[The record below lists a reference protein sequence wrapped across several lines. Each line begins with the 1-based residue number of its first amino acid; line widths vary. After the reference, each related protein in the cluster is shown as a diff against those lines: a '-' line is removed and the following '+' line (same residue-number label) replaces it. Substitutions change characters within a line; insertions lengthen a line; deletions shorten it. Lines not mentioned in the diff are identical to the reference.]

1 MSYSKI
7 DVLERKWSSLEAIVK
22 SYTDPVEYHLPEI
35 KKLMTAEFVVDFS
48 SHAIYL
54 HTEYVHRFTQQLIN
68 LQNASPNDERLLY
81 IHQLWTDLL
90 NCRNQNPLKI
100 KHHKK
105 LDGEC
110 TFNFSLKMMEGKPY
124 GFKEVQILDPNNT
137 AELNKAMG
145 EIKRIDSLAHG
156 ANFGD
161 LPFIGDIVLSSMLH
175 YKETICFIAKDK
187 NDEVIG
193 YCWGMMLRDIPAG
206 EKDKVNVFWVMNLA
220 KHPDFYDPNIKVGEA
235 LRQHLANTL
244 SKNPDCHFL
253 GYEHVLNHNFHLA
266 IVDGGVPKKEE
277 TISIGQNQYQA
288 KSLVK
293 YEPLKMQ
300 YDRKHIIKTNNH
312 QYPYPKVDIIKSNFF
327 TALWYAAPTAFD
339 FILGGILIYGR
350 AYYQQW
356 THSMLGQPV
365 THRIEK
371 PISQEQQIC
380 DMNIL
385 KRIILSDVWGQQ
397 GTTLFF
403 DACIPNTI
411 QKLQQ
416 LVKEDQIEFASLQQ
430 CVAKSGWALCRSKL
444 TAYFYFAITQSQ
456 YPSAAINLLIQND
469 MTPKKWIELISEER
483 QIFAQQSSER
493 ASI

>member
-1 MSYSKI
+1 M
-7 DVLERKWSSLEAIVK
+7 
-22 SYTDPVEYHLPEI
+22 
-35 KKLMTAEFVVDFS
+35 
-48 SHAIYL
+48 
-54 HTEYVHRFTQQLIN
+54 
-68 LQNASPNDERLLY
+68 
-81 IHQLWTDLL
+81 
-90 NCRNQNPLKI
+90 
-100 KHHKK
+100 
-105 LDGEC
+105 
-110 TFNFSLKMMEGKPY
+110 
-124 GFKEVQILDPNNT
+124 
-137 AELNKAMG
+137 
-145 EIKRIDSLAHG
+145 
-156 ANFGD
+156 
-161 LPFIGDIVLSSMLH
+161 
-175 YKETICFIAKDK
+175 
-187 NDEVIG
+187 
-193 YCWGMMLRDIPAG
+193 
-206 EKDKVNVFWVMNLA
+206 
-220 KHPDFYDPNIKVGEA
+220 
-235 LRQHLANTL
+235 
-244 SKNPDCHFL
+244 
-253 GYEHVLNHNFHLA
+253 
-266 IVDGGVPKKEE
+266 
-277 TISIGQNQYQA
+277 
-288 KSLVK
+288 VK

-312 QYPYPKVDIIKSNFF
+312 QYPYPKVDVIKSKFF

-371 PISQEQQIC
+371 PIPHEQQIC

-403 DACIPNTI
+403 DACIPDTI

-444 TAYFYFAITQSQ
+444 TAYFYFVITQSQ